1 MKFKGGGGR
10 MRKKAKSTKRIRI
23 VMSNSDKAV
32 IVRNLLHNFKE
43 CGLTEE
49 ESEELINSGSVPITT
64 WISRWICH
72 NTDYKTVGQVTESF
86 YKQGAA
92 AWMYYKATA
101 QILKR

>member
-1 MKFKGGGGR
+1 
-10 MRKKAKSTKRIRI
+10 MRKKAKNAKSTESTESTKRIRI
-23 VMSNSDKAV
+23 VMPDSDKAV
-32 IVRNLLHNFKE
+32 ITRNLLHNFKE

-49 ESEELINSGSVPITT
+49 ESEEIINSGSVPIST

-72 NTDYKTVGQVTESF
+72 NTDYKSVGKVTESF

-101 QILKR
+101 QVLKR